1 MDFNVLVQR
10 VRRVFSLDATV
21 FEEVRLDR
29 TATVQAVIV
38 AVGSILVFAIGGWL
52 WYVINSGDF
61 LNDYAP
67 SSGDVLIR
75 STLIGT
81 ILASALWF
89 GWIGITYVM
98 LTQLFHARAD
108 VNELVRVMGFA
119 AAPLAFGVLMF
130 LPLGLDFAIGLTAIA
145 LMFGS
150 TLLAVQTA
158 TDAGAGK
165 VLASVAA
172 GFFIWALILT
182 LFVGDDN
189 FYAPGFFIFDYGSE
203 VLRR

>member
-52 WYVINSGDF
+52 WWLINGPDGSGWPGTGEI
-61 LNDYAP
+61 LVK
-67 SSGDVLIR
+67 SL
-75 STLIGT
+75 LIGT
-81 ILASALWF
+81 ILASALWL

-98 LTQLFHARAD
+98 LTQFFRARAD

-119 AAPLAFGVLMF
+119 AAPLAFGVIMF

-172 GFFIWALILT
+172 GFFIWVLVLT
-182 LFVGDDN
+182 LFVSDEN
-189 FYAPGFFIFDYGSE
+189 FYAPGFFIFDFGAE
-203 VLRR
+203 VMRGY